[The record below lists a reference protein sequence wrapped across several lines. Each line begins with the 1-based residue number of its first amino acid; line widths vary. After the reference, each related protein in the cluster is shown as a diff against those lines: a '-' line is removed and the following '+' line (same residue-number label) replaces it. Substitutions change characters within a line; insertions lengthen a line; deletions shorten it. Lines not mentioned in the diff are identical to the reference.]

1 MTKLLEVRG
10 LRTGYSRL
18 PVVFDIDLDVEQ
30 GEIVAL
36 LGANGAGKTTTLRA
50 LSGMIPTMSG
60 EVRLEERPIAG
71 SSPEEIAR
79 LGLVHIPEGRG
90 IFPSLGVEETLR
102 LACAMAGRKRDNVLD
117 LIEEMYEMFP
127 PLQERRDQAA
137 GTLSGGEQQMLAVA
151 RGLIMRP
158 KLLMVDEMSQ
168 GLAPTIV
175 EQLFEVLEGLPER
188 GVSILIVEQFVGHA
202 LELASRAYVLEKG
215 VVGYSGSADE
225 LAADD
230 AFVKG
235 SYLGDVEGVGA
246 GGNGHERFVAARQ
259 DALKLPDEL
268 IKGIEEQAAKRGV
281 NPAGLVLKLLGEQLV
296 SSEGKGGTD
305 GG

>member
-1 MTKLLEVRG
+1 
-10 LRTGYSRL
+10 
-18 PVVFDIDLDVEQ
+18 
-30 GEIVAL
+30 
-36 LGANGAGKTTTLRA
+36 
-50 LSGMIPTMSG
+50 MSG

-281 NPAGLVLKLLGEQLV
+281 NPAELVLKLLGEQLV